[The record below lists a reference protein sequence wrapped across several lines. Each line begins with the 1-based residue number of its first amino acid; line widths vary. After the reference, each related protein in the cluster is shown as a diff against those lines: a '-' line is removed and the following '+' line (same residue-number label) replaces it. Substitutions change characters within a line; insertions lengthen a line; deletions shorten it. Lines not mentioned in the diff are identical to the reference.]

1 MPRTKETA
9 ELRKLKEELQ
19 HCKDCREKE
28 RDDAIERCYKDRE
41 RYELKIKG
49 LDKKIMTLTISVSAA
64 GGLLGKD
71 AMQEIGEITGIV
83 ETITDV
89 GGDVVQKD
97 DDGFWFD
104 NIPGEVEF
112 KPWNPNTGAGVLVAD
127 NWNDTNVHILSHT
140 LHYGTGVFE
149 GVRAYKTSSGPAI
162 FRLKEHTSRLFKAAN
177 KLNIKI
183 PFSEDEINNAQC
195 EILNKNNLDE
205 GYIRPIVYL
214 GNEGL
219 GLRAKDL
226 SVNVAVA
233 AWEWPSYM
241 DPQSK
246 ENGISVIKSSHMQY
260 ENPLHSGNKI
270 IGTYFVNT
278 MALHEAIDN
287 GADEAI
293 MMDKDGFISE
303 GSGENIFLVKNSKVL
318 TPTTDHCLNGITR
331 QSVIQIGKDLNMEVI
346 EKNIKFEDLV
356 EADEAFF
363 TGTAVEITPIT
374 SLNGKLIN
382 KGKRG
387 KITQQ
392 LQEKFQEIT
401 QDLQVNE
408 AVEGTMV
415 NLFYDKRVESWE
427 ISTRTAISGNYWWT
441 YKSPD
446 RKPEPHE
453 KIMQMTFRAM
463 FLQTLGYHENT
474 PFKPECK
481 FTSLMPR
488 KP

>member
-1 MPRTKETA
+1 MFIDTEK
-9 ELRKLKEELQ
+9 KLIWKN
-19 HCKDCREKE
+19 
-28 RDDAIERCYKDRE
+28 
-41 RYELKIKG
+41 G
-49 LDKKIMTLTISVSAA
+49 SF
-64 GGLLGKD
+64 G
-71 AMQEIGEITGIV
+71 
-83 ETITDV
+83 
-89 GGDVVQKD
+89 
-97 DDGFWFD
+97 
-104 NIPGEVEF
+104 
-112 KPWNPNTGAGVLVAD
+112 

-162 FRLKEHTSRLFKAAN
+162 FRLKEHTSRLFNAAN

-331 QSVIQIGKDLNMEVI
+331 QSVIQIGKGLNMEVI

-392 LQEKFQEIT
+392 LQEKFQEI
-401 QDLQVNE
+401 
-408 AVEGTMV
+408 
-415 NLFYDKRVESWE
+415 
-427 ISTRTAISGNYWWT
+427 ISGNNAAYDNWLT
-441 YKSPD
+441 YT
-446 RKPEPHE
+446 R
-453 KIMQMTFRAM
+453 
-463 FLQTLGYHENT
+463 
-474 PFKPECK
+474 
-481 FTSLMPR
+481 
-488 KP
+488 